1 MIRGEEAESDQQ
13 VGVGMGRRERR
24 PRDRQPGF
32 KRRGEERG
40 QQSEQA
46 RRRLRRWIFFCE
58 HPTLDFDSRDN

>member
-1 MIRGEEAESDQQ
+1 MWVLVWDGERGDRETDNQASRGEE
-13 VGVGMGRRERR
+13 
-24 PRDRQPGF
+24 
-32 KRRGEERG
+32 RRGEERG